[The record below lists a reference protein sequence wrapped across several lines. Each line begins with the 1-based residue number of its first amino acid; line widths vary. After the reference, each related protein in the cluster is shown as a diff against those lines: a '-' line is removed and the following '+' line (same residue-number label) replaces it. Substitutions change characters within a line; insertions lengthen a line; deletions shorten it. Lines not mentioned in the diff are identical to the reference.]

1 MNPEFMTKKELK
13 EAVTASLQNV
23 TLKDQKWLY
32 CYFNDM
38 DEWPLITDEVKEVPL
53 SQEELRDPV
62 DGIC

>member
-13 EAVTASLQNV
+13 TAVTASLQKV

-32 CYFNDM
+32 CYFNEM
-38 DEWPLITDEVKEVPL
+38 DEWPLITDEVKVAAPVE
-53 SQEELRDPV
+53 EELKDPI